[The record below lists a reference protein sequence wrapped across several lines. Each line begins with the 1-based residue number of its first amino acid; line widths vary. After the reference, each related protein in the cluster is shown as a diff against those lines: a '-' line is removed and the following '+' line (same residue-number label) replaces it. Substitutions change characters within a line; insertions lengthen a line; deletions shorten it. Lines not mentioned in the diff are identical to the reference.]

1 MRRSCSRDHVRVP
14 AIGVAVAL
22 VPAGLSVPGAEAGA
36 AARAGSGHPGRV
48 AGGPALTGL
57 DLPAQGPGMT
67 LINFYL
73 PGTVSPQAGQ
83 ALREQCESQG
93 VVFGPI
99 PVVTPSDGA
108 CGEGVFYR
116 DTCADLS
123 GLASQA
129 DPDAKPV

>member
-1 MRRSCSRDHVRVP
+1 
-14 AIGVAVAL
+14 L
-22 VPAGLSVPGAEAGA
+22 VPAGLSVPGAQAGA

-57 DLPAQGPGMT
+57 DRPAQGPGTT
-67 LINFYL
+67 LINFDL
-73 PGTVSPQAGQ
+73 PGMVPGTASPQAGQ
-83 ALREQCESQG
+83 ALRDQYESQG

-116 DTCADLS
+116 DTCVDLA
-123 GLASQA
+123 GLASETGLRRA
-129 DPDAKPV
+129 ARICR